1 MRRDKETERDK
12 GVDPKMA
19 TAQLLAFSTLP
30 CQNMQSALKHI
41 QSSKAMAT
49 FLETHADMVNNK
61 DQHGDALV
69 HFAARAHAV
78 DVLQVLHDHGA
89 DLGAVNEHG
98 IVHSHYTYL
107 Q

>member
-1 MRRDKETERDK
+1 M
-12 GVDPKMA
+12 PS
-19 TAQLLAFSTLP
+19 L
-30 CQNMQSALKHI
+30 QSALKHI
-41 QSSKAMAT
+41 HSSDAMTT
-49 FLETHADMVNNK
+49 FLETHTINVNEK

-98 IVHSHYTYL
+98 IVHSIIDIYNAFN
-107 Q
+107 